1 MSILNS
7 FHTARAVPIKQNV
20 LSVLETIINLQWI
33 YEKEIERVVQILVD
47 FMGEG
52 ALEIRER
59 TKKLLST
66 IIDGLST
73 NSKAYRLIPQP
84 IITKIRGSSVIKAE
98 TEPVKTATVISR
110 DAESE
115 VESEPRKKKKINVFP

>member
-52 ALEIRER
+52 ALEIR
-59 TKKLLST
+59 
-66 IIDGLST
+66 
-73 NSKAYRLIPQP
+73 
-84 IITKIRGSSVIKAE
+84 RGPKSY
-98 TEPVKTATVISR
+98 
-110 DAESE
+110 
-115 VESEPRKKKKINVFP
+115 